1 MRGWLFPI
9 DEVKGQVTSLAYN
22 NRLGVSVWVLLFG
35 IYIVVQPTELTRLS
49 KLIKAP
55 RRGPKQKALGE

>member
-9 DEVKGQVTSLAYN
+9 DKVKGQVTSLAYN
-22 NRLGVSVWVLLFG
+22 RLGVSLWVLLFG
-35 IYIVVQPTELTRLS
+35 VYIVVQPTELTRLS

-55 RRGPKQKALGE
+55 RRGPK